1 MNGNYYGRIVK
12 LLIELKN
19 SHPNYN
25 MGKHLATCLD
35 DVEAKH
41 LWGMSDKELH
51 SNLRKYQLSMQMD
64 FPHDDSEID
73 KILKDGMKLSN
84 AYELNDEDNNE
95 Y

>member
-1 MNGNYYGRIVK
+1 MNGYYDRIVR
-12 LLIELKN
+12 LLKQLKD

-51 SNLRKYQLSMQMD
+51 SKLKQYQLSMEMD
-64 FPHDDSEID
+64 FPHDESEIE
-73 KILKDGMKLSN
+73 KILRDGMRISN
-84 AYELNDEDNNE
+84 VHELNDDDG